1 MFIMDY
7 TKKILPSGMRVIF
20 RKMESPLVA
29 LNLWAK
35 VGTKDERPEKNGI
48 SHFFEHMV
56 FKGTQSF
63 PQNTLARKVQALGG
77 SINAGTS
84 LDTTNFYLVL
94 PGEEW
99 EAGIRILAELVTNP
113 LFEAEDIE
121 KEKLV
126 VLQEINIDEDNPE
139 ERLIHLLYQE
149 VFAETPYGM
158 PILGKEETVK
168 TFTREDLLE
177 HKRRYYHPLNLSFV
191 GVGNI
196 EEDEFFYQVE
206 KAFSETPFSEI
217 PWTVQSSQWRF
228 KLGKFYQEAK
238 DVQRFYG
245 AIGFPCASLKSEDF
259 YALRFASVLLGEGL
273 GSRLN
278 ISLREEKQL
287 VDAIHTSYS
296 YYERA
301 GLFGIFYSF
310 LKGDPLQ
317 VQEAIW
323 KEIELLTNSLSK
335 EELERARNL
344 LKSSLY
350 QVAETTL
357 GSSELLGR
365 LDVIDTADRVLH
377 YFMYLEGMQAE
388 KIQEV
393 ITKYFKPEQATHIV
407 ISPEGTI

>member
-1 MFIMDY
+1 LFIMDY

-228 KLGKFYQEAK
+228 KLGKFYREVK

-310 LKGDPLQ
+310 LRGDPLQ

-365 LDVIDTADRVLH
+365 LDAIDTADRVLH

-407 ISPEGTI
+407 ISPEGAI

>member
-1 MFIMDY
+1 MFILDY
-7 TKKILPSGMRVIF
+7 TKKILPSGMRIIF

-35 VGTKDERPEKNGI
+35 VGAKDEQPEKNGI

-99 EAGIRILAELVTNP
+99 KTGISILAELIGNP
-113 LFEAEDIE
+113 LFEVQDIE

-126 VLQEINIDEDNPE
+126 VLQEINIDEDSPE

-149 VFAETPYGM
+149 VFAGTAYGM
-158 PILGKEETVK
+158 PILGKEETVRS
-168 TFTREDLLE
+168 FTREDLVE
-177 HKRRYYHPLNLSFV
+177 HKKRYYHSLNLSLV
-191 GVGNI
+191 GAGNV
-196 EEDEFFYQVE
+196 EEEEFFYQAE
-206 KAFSETPFSEI
+206 KAFSEVPLPETF
-217 PWTVQSSQWRF
+217 WTVQPSEWCL
-228 KLGKFYQEAK
+228 KAGKFYREAK

-245 AIGFPCASLKSEDF
+245 VIGFPCASLKSEDF
-259 YALRFASVLLGEGL
+259 YALRFVSVILGEGI

-278 ISLREEKQL
+278 VSLREEKQL

-323 KEIELLTNSLSK
+323 KEIELLTQSLSDT
-335 EELERARNL
+335 EVERARNL
-344 LKSSLY
+344 LKSSIY

-357 GSSELLGR
+357 GSSEFLGR
-365 LDVIDTADRVLH
+365 FEAVDTADRVLH
-377 YFMYLEGMQAE
+377 YFIHLESMQKD

-393 ITKYFKPEQATHIV
+393 IAKYFKLEHATHIV
-407 ISPEGTI
+407 ICPEEVL

>member
-1 MFIMDY
+1 MFILDY
-7 TKKILPSGMRVIF
+7 TKKILPFGMRVIL

-29 LNLWAK
+29 LNLWAR
-35 VGTKDERPEKNGI
+35 VGTRDEPPEKNGI

-56 FKGTQSF
+56 FKGTKSF
-63 PQNTLARKVQALGG
+63 PQNSLARKVQALGG

-99 EAGIRILAELVTNP
+99 KTGIDILAELIGNP
-113 LFEAEDIE
+113 LFEAQDIE

-139 ERLIHLLYQE
+139 DRLIHLLYQE

-158 PILGKEETVK
+158 PILGKEETVRS
-168 TFTREDLLE
+168 FTREDLLE
-177 HKRRYYHPLNLSFV
+177 HKRRHYHPLNLSLV
-191 GVGNI
+191 GAGNV
-196 EEDEFFYQVE
+196 EEIEFFYQVE
-206 KAFSETPFSEI
+206 KAFAEVSLPEVCWTAPTSE
-217 PWTVQSSQWRF
+217 WRF
-228 KLGKFYQEAK
+228 KPGKFYREAK

-245 AIGFPCASLKSEDF
+245 VIGFPCAGLKSEDF
-259 YALRFASVLLGEGL
+259 YALRFTSVILGEGI

-278 ISLREEKQL
+278 ISLREEQQL

-310 LKGDPLQ
+310 LNGDPLQ

-323 KEIELLTNSLSK
+323 KEIELLTHSLS
-335 EELERARNL
+335 EGELERARNL

-365 LDVIDTADRVLH
+365 LDAVDTADRILH
-377 YFMYLEGMQAE
+377 YFIQLESMQNE
-388 KIQEV
+388 KIREAIATYLQ
-393 ITKYFKPEQATHIV
+393 PDRATHIV
-407 ISPEGTI
+407 ISPDGAP

>member
-357 GSSELLGR
+357 GSSELLGC

>member
-1 MFIMDY
+1 LFILNY
-7 TKKILPSGMRVIF
+7 TKKILPSGMRIIF

-35 VGTKDERPEKNGI
+35 VGAKDEHPEKNGI

-99 EAGIRILAELVTNP
+99 KTGISILAELIGNP
-113 LFEAEDIE
+113 LFEVQDIE

-149 VFAETPYGM
+149 VFAGTPYGM
-158 PILGKEETVK
+158 PILGKEETVGS
-168 TFTREDLLE
+168 FTREDLVE
-177 HKRRYYHPLNLSFV
+177 HKKRYYHSLNLSLV
-191 GVGNI
+191 GAGNV
-196 EEDEFFYQVE
+196 EEEEFFSQAE
-206 KAFSETPFSEI
+206 KAFSEVPLPETLGMVQPSE
-217 PWTVQSSQWRF
+217 WSF
-228 KLGKFYQEAK
+228 KPGKFYREAK

-245 AIGFPCASLKSEDF
+245 AIGFPCASIKSEDF
-259 YALRFASVLLGEGL
+259 YALRFMSVILGEGI

-278 ISLREEKQL
+278 LSLREEKQL

-317 VQEAIW
+317 VQEVIW
-323 KEIELLTNSLSK
+323 EEIKLLIHSLS
-335 EELERARNL
+335 ETEMERARNL

-365 LDVIDTADRVLH
+365 LDAIDTADRVLH
-377 YFMYLEGMQAE
+377 YFMHLESMRKD

-393 ITKYFKPEQATHIV
+393 IAKYFELEHATHIV
-407 ISPEGTI
+407 ICPEEVL